1 MERTFLVIG
10 KIKIPEIPITFS
22 LSPRTRHFAARS
34 DTEKQIMSRKSA
46 SMARRQFAAQPR
58 HSAVPSPV
66 QAHSC
71 ACPTQQAS
79 PSPIPPHSA
88 ALRGSGRSPVSLA
101 SKVAHAAPPQ
111 FAALQGSGRSPVSLP
126 SEVAHAAAPQSAAF
140 RGSGRSP
147 VSLAS
152 KGGVA

>member
-1 MERTFLVIG
+1 MKRSVEVESRRIG
-10 KIKIPEIPITFS
+10 GTGLGVGRGVGQGVGQGQGEGRGEGAGAPC
-22 LSPRTRHFAARS
+22 
-34 DTEKQIMSRKSA
+34 
-46 SMARRQFAAQPR
+46 
-58 HSAVPSPV
+58 PV

-79 PSPIPPHSA
+79 PSTTS
-88 ALRGSGRSPVSLA
+88 
-101 SKVAHAAPPQ
+101 PQ
-111 FAALQGSGRSPVSLP
+111 FAAL
-126 SEVAHAAAPQSAAF
+126 

>member
-1 MERTFLVIG
+1 MKKSIEVENRRIGGTGLVVG
-10 KIKIPEIPITFS
+10 QGVGQGEGQGVGEGVG
-22 LSPRTRHFAARS
+22 LGVGEGQDEGAGALC
-34 DTEKQIMSRKSA
+34 
-46 SMARRQFAAQPR
+46 
-58 HSAVPSPV
+58 PV

-79 PSPIPPHSA
+79 PSTTS
-88 ALRGSGRSPVSLA
+88 
-101 SKVAHAAPPQ
+101 
-111 FAALQGSGRSPVSLP
+111 
-126 SEVAHAAAPQSAAF
+126 PQSTAL